1 MEKTSVHHTV
11 FKSDEDKEL
20 EKTQAPDSEF
30 DTAVLAKFKELDL
43 QINFMLGILNNRNKK
58 IDELEQQNEFLANTL
73 TGNMKRQRELEGRIG
88 VLEGKRT
95 HIRF

>member
-1 MEKTSVHHTV
+1 METTSVHHAV
-11 FKSDEDKEL
+11 YKSDEDKEL

-30 DTAVLAKFKELDL
+30 DAAVLAKFKELDL

-58 IDELEQQNEFLANTL
+58 IDELEQQNNFLANTL

>member
-1 MEKTSVHHTV
+1 MEITSVHHKD
-11 FKSDEDKEL
+11 FKNKEDQEL
-20 EKTQAPDSEF
+20 EKAKGQPRRFEA
-30 DTAVLAKFKELDL
+30 AVLAKFKELDL